1 MHRILPT
8 LLLLAACN
16 DMDTL
21 RIALLTQESTREVV
35 EGSKHEA
42 VVREAVAIL
51 GYDVR
56 FVEPRRGSVVL
67 ELADIP
73 SGPITGRAL
82 VMRGCFRAAWAVPR
96 THIIA
101 HEVAHAL
108 GLEHVDADGNLMQR
122 TAHPDNTDLE
132 PFQQAEL
139 DRNVLQ
145 LWRC

>member
-1 MHRILPT
+1 MNRILPT

-16 DMDTL
+16 DIDTL

-42 VVREAVAIL
+42 VVRDAVAIL

-67 ELADIP
+67 ELVDIP
-73 SGPITGRAL
+73 PGSITGRAL
-82 VMRGCFRAAWAVPR
+82 VMKGCFRAAWAVPR

-101 HEVAHAL
+101 HELGHAL
-108 GLEHVDADGNLMQR
+108 GLEHVDADGNVMTR
-122 TAHPDNTDLE
+122 TAHPDHTELE
-132 PFQQAEL
+132 PFQQAKL